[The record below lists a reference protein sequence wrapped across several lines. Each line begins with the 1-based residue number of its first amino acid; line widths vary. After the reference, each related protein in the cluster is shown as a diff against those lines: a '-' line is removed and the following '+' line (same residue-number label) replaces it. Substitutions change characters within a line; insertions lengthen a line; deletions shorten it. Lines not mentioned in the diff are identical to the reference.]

1 MERKL
6 RYPVLDLLRGIT
18 LISMM
23 AYHACWNLGHI
34 FRVIR
39 FPYDGWIYLWQQ
51 SICWTFI
58 LLSGFCWS
66 LSRRHLKRGLITL
79 GGAAAVALVT
89 HLFMP
94 DSAISFGVLSLMA
107 SSMLLL
113 IPLDR
118 YIKKLPFS
126 LPNAAFF
133 ILSFL
138 TFLLLRNINDGY
150 ISIIGVKL
158 IDLPHFL
165 YANYLTAY
173 LGFPDP
179 GFSSADYFPLLPW
192 FFLYL
197 AGYFLFH
204 AFKEEGFLEK
214 LPQFSFGPL
223 NWLGKNSL
231 LVYLAHQPLIY
242 GAMLLIFM

>member
-1 MERKL
+1 M
-6 RYPVLDLLRGIT
+6 RYPVLDLIRGVT

-23 AYHACWNLGHI
+23 TYHACWNLGNI

-39 FPYDGWIYLWQQ
+39 FPYEGLIYLWQQ

-66 LSRRHLKRGLITL
+66 LSRKNLRRGLITL
-79 GGAAAVALVT
+79 GGAAAVALAT

-94 DSAISFGVLSLMA
+94 ESAISFGVLSLMA

-113 IPLDR
+113 IPLEKCLGGLSGR
-118 YIKKLPFS
+118 GGMAI
-126 LPNAAFF
+126 FF
-133 ILSFL
+133 VL
-138 TFLLLRNINDGY
+138 FLLTKNVSDGY
-150 ISIIGVKL
+150 VGIFGVKL
-158 IDLPHFL
+158 FALPEFL

-173 LGFPDP
+173 LGFPP
-179 GFSSADYFPLLPW
+179 GSFSSADYFPLLPW

-197 AGYFLFH
+197 TGYFLFH
-204 AFKEEGFLEK
+204 AFKEDGFLEK
-214 LPQFSFGPL
+214 LPQISCKPL

-231 LVYLAHQPLIY
+231 LIYLAHQPLIY
-242 GAMLLIFM
+242 GAMEIFM